1 MRAQPLVLVIDDSD
15 DARELYSV
23 ALTLDGLSVEG
34 ATNGEEGV
42 RKAAELLPDLIVTDL
57 AMPVMDGWETIRRL
71 KADERTRRIPIIACS
86 GDDDTLRG
94 TLDAPADVLLPKPC
108 PLQLLVS
115 EIRRL
120 LRRHAA

>member
-1 MRAQPLVLVIDDSD
+1 VIDDSD
-15 DARELYSV
+15 DARDLYTV
-23 ALTLDGLSVEG
+23 ALTLEGLSVEG
-34 ATNGEEGV
+34 ANNGEEGV
-42 RKAAELLPDLIVTDL
+42 RKAVELLPDIVVTDL

-71 KADERTRRIPIIACS
+71 KADERTCRIPIIACS

-108 PLQLLVS
+108 PLQRLVT
-115 EIRRL
+115 EIQRL